1 MEARDS
7 TVCAR
12 FPRHL
17 KDTITQISDRFDM
30 SVSDVVVRFC
40 RDGVAKLGY
49 DSNNQPLK
57 LKNES

>member
-7 TVCAR
+7 TVCVR
-12 FPRHL
+12 LPRHL
-17 KDTITQISDRFDM
+17 KDTLSQISDRFDM

-40 RDGVAKLGY
+40 RDGVTKLGY
-49 DSNNQPLK
+49 GNNQPLK